1 MKSLI
6 LCFGF
11 VFISSVALAQRD
23 GPVVSGGTSASP
35 NLLRRLEMGAIL
47 DAKFSPSDVIEG
59 IQRSENGYY
68 LVTIKYDNCV
78 REAFYKVIPQ
88 NSERPVPK
96 FVARFVSLA
105 STPVCN

>member
-1 MKSLI
+1 VKSLI

-23 GPVVSGGTSASP
+23 GPVVSGGVPPSP
-35 NLLRRLEMGAIL
+35 NLLSRLKIGAIL
-47 DAKFSPSDVIEG
+47 NAEFGASDVIES
-59 IQRSENGYY
+59 IQKSENGYY
-68 LVTIKYDNCV
+68 LVTIDNSNCV
-78 REAFYKVIPQ
+78 REAFYKVIPE
-88 NSERPVPK
+88 NSGTPMPK